1 MPSEN
6 TKNTC
11 SENNGETTCDG
22 NCESKGENCC
32 GNCKKPKD
40 DSTDEEVS
48 YEAFLRIATT
58 VLATFGMT
66 LIQILPPTQAYDQD
80 LIVIHLRRAVKDSGE
95 RLNYDMSDYRV
106 GDEEFFSPST

>member
-1 MPSEN
+1 
-6 TKNTC
+6 
-11 SENNGETTCDG
+11 
-22 NCESKGENCC
+22 
-32 GNCKKPKD
+32 
-40 DSTDEEVS
+40 
-48 YEAFLRIATT
+48 
-58 VLATFGMT
+58 MT